1 MSTNIPTS
9 LVTRSVSCRAMPSLT
24 RQRIYDSSS
33 IDPQSVPEM
42 LADPLDIWKVIDQS
56 YNDECD
62 AEYLTQQQ
70 KCVTRMSSV
79 NYDNNII
86 LNLNNDRSISEEEEV
101 ISHKIKRETIDDYC
115 FGMTFTECFV
125 PPASSVLNRPLPVPG
140 TPQDENYRF
149 DLPLR
154 RLEPPAGTIEHKDY
168 MYDAVSALLEKT
180 RSLLKSSQVQDNAE
194 TNTLC
199 QNVQQILEN
208 WSGFDVIPH
217 DSSKVNPET
226 DWGVQEYDAALNED
240 ATPLYVEDREYEN
253 DDDDDDDGFQEQTD
267 YEGVDEFKSR
277 RII

>member
-9 LVTRSVSCRAMPSLT
+9 LVTRSVSSLPMLSLT
-24 RQRIYDSSS
+24 RQPSS

-42 LADPLDIWKVIDQS
+42 LAHPLDVWRVIDQS

-79 NYDNNII
+79 NYDNNI
-86 LNLNNDRSISEEEEV
+86 LNVNNGHGIRNEEKMV
-101 ISHKIKRETIDDYC
+101 SHKIKRETIDDYC
-115 FGMTFTECFV
+115 FGMTFTESFV

-154 RLEPPAGTIEHKDY
+154 RLEPPAGTIQHKY

-199 QNVQQILEN
+199 QNVQQILDN
-208 WSGFDVIPH
+208 WNGFDVTPH
-217 DSSKVNPET
+217 DSSKVNTET
-226 DWGVQEYDAALNED
+226 HCGVIDQEYDVAFYED
-240 ATPLYVEDREYEN
+240 GTHLYVEDREYEN
-253 DDDDDDDGFQEQTD
+253 DDDDDDGFQEQTD
-267 YEGVDEFKSR
+267 YEKENEGELYMWGGLK
-277 RII
+277 